1 MGSSSSDTY
10 GVIIGFGVMA
20 AVLVGG
26 TWYCFRR
33 MGRSSA
39 AATAAAAD
47 NNGDYAR
54 VVTRAPYGGGGNNN
68 NQAFEMWSSA

>member
-33 MGRSSA
+33 MGRSSSA
-39 AATAAAAD
+39 GGGGGAD
-47 NNGDYAR
+47 NNGEYAR
-54 VVTRAPYGGGGNNN
+54 VVTRAPYGGAGGNN

>member
-39 AATAAAAD
+39 AAAD
-47 NNGDYAR
+47 NNGEYAR
-54 VVTRAPYGGGGNNN
+54 VVTRAPYGGGGGNN

>member
-33 MGRSSA
+33 MGRSSS
-39 AATAAAAD
+39 AATAASD
-47 NNGDYAR
+47 NNGEYAR

-68 NQAFEMWSSA
+68 QAFEMWSSA